1 MKRKRLDQRALAGN
15 LGSTIRGRVTAAP
28 GYFGAL
34 ELAGEVRRRFRPPAT
49 GGRATDPE
57 WTTKRLI
64 PFRQATLGRLQSL
77 ADEVSR
83 IVEARVEPLQV
94 AAILLERGLDGLSP
108 DELAALLRRRQR
120 RSA

>member
-1 MKRKRLDQRALAGN
+1 MVGQVAAG
-15 LGSTIRGRVTAAP
+15 S

-34 ELAGEVRRRFRPPAT
+34 ELAREVQRRFRPPTT
-49 GGRATDPE
+49 GGRSTDPD

-64 PFRQATLGRLQSL
+64 PFRRATLGRLESL

-94 AAILLERGLDGLSP
+94 AAILLERGLEGLSA
-108 DELAALLRRRQR
+108 DELARLLRRRHR